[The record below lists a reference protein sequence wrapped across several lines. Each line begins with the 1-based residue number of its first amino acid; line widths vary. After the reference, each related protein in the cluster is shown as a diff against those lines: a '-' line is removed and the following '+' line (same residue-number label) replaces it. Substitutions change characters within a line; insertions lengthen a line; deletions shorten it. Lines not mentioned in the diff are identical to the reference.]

1 MRFPWTNN
9 PRNGGKPTKLQK
21 LVKLTVHLGA
31 ITLSLAAIATK
42 ITLPHGTLSELT
54 HIEAFTQAYPSVNCN
69 APLLANTQTI
79 RVTGHMMNGDNRQAF
94 SLIKKRLDRMLFTV
108 DRGSHEMTF
117 GVSGDSAWRRIR
129 APQHSMPA
137 CPRNSLICLNR

>member
-1 MRFPWTNN
+1 
-9 PRNGGKPTKLQK
+9 
-21 LVKLTVHLGA
+21 LGA

-54 HIEAFTQAYPSVNCN
+54 HIEAFTQVYPSVNCN

-79 RVTGHMMNGDNRQAF
+79 RVTGHMVNGDNRQAF
-94 SLIKKRLDRMLFTV
+94 SLIKKRPDRMLYTV

-117 GVSGDSAWRRIR
+117 GASGDTVWRRIR

-137 CPRNSLICLNR
+137 CPHNSLMCLNR